1 MRKSQGA
8 LGRTW
13 RKRARARRRKRACVR
28 RDFMREVVGV
38 ELSPDD

>member
-13 RKRARARRRKRACVR
+13 RKRARARSRKRACVR